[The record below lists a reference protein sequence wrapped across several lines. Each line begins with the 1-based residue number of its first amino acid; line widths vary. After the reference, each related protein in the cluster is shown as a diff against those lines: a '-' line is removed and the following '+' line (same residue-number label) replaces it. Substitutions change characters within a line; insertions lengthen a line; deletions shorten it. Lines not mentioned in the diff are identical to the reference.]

1 MPSLHLVLLPFWVA
15 GAWKYLSAWPTMSQT
30 CSWGASAAA
39 DRKELHKAHL
49 RKRRRTALPR
59 SSVSW
64 TAQSCSK
71 IGWLGTNWWLWVLHF
86 ANVYL
91 RLLVAV
97 GTKTCL
103 QEAKARRLLQ
113 RRLQLSCFD
122 QENAVWIEGV
132 GAVPGMK
139 WWNWNVMI
147 ELVRSEIKHEGWTDS
162 DAFSLKR
169 FGPLWQSQ
177 LKVLTDQ
184 LFVSIAIWKHL

>member
-1 MPSLHLVLLPFWVA
+1 MNPGAGHKSFSSRGHKCHHCTLSYCRFGWLVLGIICQCGQPCHRRAAEEHLQLRIVRNFTKHICGREGELRSPEVVFPGRPKAVARLVGWV
-15 GAWKYLSAWPTMSQT
+15 
-30 CSWGASAAA
+30 
-39 DRKELHKAHL
+39 
-49 RKRRRTALPR
+49 RT
-59 SSVSW
+59 
-64 TAQSCSK
+64 
-71 IGWLGTNWWLWVLHF
+71 G
-86 ANVYL
+86 
-91 RLLVAV
+91 V
-97 GTKTCL
+97 GPKTCL